1 MNRLRIA
8 WFVLVATVACA
19 ALLGAYGRAWP
30 SDNRVQT
37 WTRHGGADPAYTT
50 LVERFG
56 GDEAVL
62 VRCDGFAAGDERALA
77 WLVELGPRLA
87 LLPAVLEVAD
97 PLHLP
102 GPPLDSEDP
111 LGAVSERPLVRSLDL
126 VALDPPRVDFVLAID
141 ASALEP
147 VRAVLAAEIA
157 RIETEASASGVRARA
172 AGHPLVASA
181 LDAQSRRV
189 DEVFGPLLALAAFVA
204 AAVALRSLPLAL
216 VALLPAVIGS
226 LGVRAAL
233 RAADWPSNLILVASG
248 PLVFVI
254 VLATVFHVV
263 VGFRRRFA
271 AGIEQRN
278 AAFETLR
285 DVAGGA
291 FFATVTTAIGFGVF
305 LTSSIEA
312 VQRLGIA
319 VALAV
324 LVCVPL
330 GLVLATLLL
339 AGLPLRRPRA
349 AREHAR
355 AWRKLPLRAARAR
368 WTVIA
373 VGIVIIAAGAA
384 APAFLR
390 RSTNGLEFF
399 DRDHPLR
406 TTFEAIEREG
416 GSLSS
421 LDVLVT
427 VDEAMKPLEIA
438 RAGLASDLASV
449 DGVRGVFGPEAVS
462 DEVSASAGPMAA
474 LVLPTALQTAK
485 RFDPATHTYRWTVR
499 FESGGAEHF
508 DAIAAALEARARA
521 CTQLTAARSI
531 DVTGTMLRVLGMQKS
546 LTGTLVS
553 SMALNLAATVLLFLL
568 VVRSAR
574 ELAAAVGA
582 NLVPVAA
589 SLAAAWALGF
599 ALDAATVMVSS
610 VVLGLAVDN
619 TFHLLLAAG
628 RTRARNSP
636 RSVARAYQHVGPPAL
651 LASLSLA
658 LGFSMLTFSG
668 FAPTSRFGGLTALGM
683 LAASYGALLFLPA
696 AWMRVGQRNGTR
708 ATRTRS
714 ASVNATSTAS
724 R

>member
-1 MNRLRIA
+1 MIRPAFA
-8 WFVLVATVACA
+8 WIVLVATVACA
-19 ALLGAYGRAWP
+19 ALLGAYGREWP

-37 WTRHGGADPAYTT
+37 WTRHGGADPAYTA

-62 VRCDGFAAGDERALA
+62 VRCDGFAAGDARALA
-77 WLVELGPRLA
+77 WLAEAGPTLA
-87 LLPAVLEVAD
+87 RLPAVLEVAD

-102 GPPLDSEDP
+102 GAKLDERDP
-111 LGAVSERPLVRSLDL
+111 LAAASQRPLVRALDL
-126 VALDPPRVDFVLAID
+126 VAVAPPRVDFILAID

-147 VRAVLAAEIA
+147 ERAVLAAEIA
-157 RIETEASASGVRARA
+157 RLEADALASGVRARA
-172 AGHPLVASA
+172 AGHPLVAAA

-189 DEVFGPLLALAAFVA
+189 DQVFGPLLALAAFATA
-204 AAVALRSLPLAL
+204 ALALRSLSLAFVAFL
-216 VALLPAVIGS
+216 PALLAS

-263 VGFRRRFA
+263 VGFRRLA
-271 AGIEQRN
+271 AEGVERRP
-278 AAFETLR
+278 AALQALR
-285 DVAGGA
+285 GVVGGA
-291 FFATVTTAIGFGVF
+291 FFATVTTSIGFGVF

-319 VALAV
+319 VALSV
-324 LVCVPL
+324 LACVPL
-330 GLVLATLLL
+330 GLAISTVLL
-339 AGLPLRRPRA
+339 AGLPLGRPRA
-349 AREHAR
+349 APEHAR
-355 AWRKLPLRAARAR
+355 AWRRLPIRAARAR
-368 WTVIA
+368 VAVIVAGLA
-373 VGIVIIAAGAA
+373 VVAVGAA

-427 VDEAMKPLEIA
+427 LDERAVPLEVA
-438 RAGLASDLASV
+438 RGGIGRALASAE
-449 DGVRGVFGPEAVS
+449 GVRGVFGPEAVG
-462 DEVSASAGPMAA
+462 DEVSASAGPMAPLLLPAA
-474 LVLPTALQTAK
+474 LEAAK
-485 RFDPATHTYRWTVR
+485 RFDPSTHAYRWTVR
-499 FESGGAEHF
+499 FESGDAEHF
-508 DAIAAALEARARA
+508 DALAAALEDRARA
-521 CTQLTAARSI
+521 CAELRGARSI
-531 DVTGTMLRVLGMQKS
+531 EVTGTMLRVLGMQKS

-568 VVRSAR
+568 VVRSVR

-628 RTRARNSP
+628 RTRARNAP
-636 RSVARAYQHVGPPAL
+636 RSIARAYQGVGPPAL

-668 FAPTSRFGGLTALGM
+668 FAPTARFGGLTALGM
-683 LAASYGALLFLPA
+683 LAASFGALVFLPA
-696 AWMRVGQRNGTR
+696 AWMRLGQRNGTR

-714 ASVNATSTAS
+714 DSVNATSTAS